1 MISVIPAKAGIQ
13 ALNGNMTLH
22 TIQTTQLDIPPGMI
36 HLGIGQPDPSLL
48 PLALIKDAAENRL
61 SHDDASLLA
70 YGAESGDGYFRR
82 ALANLL
88 TEHYHKPVDADDLF
102 VTAGASQGLDLICT
116 LFTKPGDT
124 IFVEE
129 PSYFLALHIF
139 RDHGLNIIGLPM
151 DEDGLVVEAL
161 EENLTQHHPAFLYT
175 IPTFHN
181 PTSITLSAARRKQLV
196 QLGQEHNLLIVAD
209 EVYHLLAYDSAPPQP
224 LGNYID
230 EGRILSIGSFSK
242 ILAPG
247 LRLGWIQTNQALH
260 HRLVKSGLL
269 ESGGG
274 LNPFTSKLVQSV
286 LELGLQLDHLRNL
299 KTVYGHRMAFLS
311 AALQRHLGSS
321 ASFREPHGGFFIW
334 LRLPEQIDAEAL
346 LSEAG
351 QHNVGFQPGVRF
363 SSRQSLKNYA
373 RLSFSFYDTPELE
386 TAAGRLAD
394 ILRNNL

>member
-1 MISVIPAKAGIQ
+1 MISIIPAKAGIQ

-22 TIQTTQLDIPPGMI
+22 AIQTTQLDIPPGMI

-82 ALANLL
+82 ALANFL
-88 TEHYHKPVDADDLF
+88 TEHYHKTVDADDLF

>member
-1 MISVIPAKAGIQ
+1 
-13 ALNGNMTLH
+13 MTLQ
-22 TIQTTQLDIPPGMI
+22 TIQTTQLEIPPGMI

-48 PLALIKDAAENRL
+48 PLALMRTAAEHRL

-70 YGAESGDGYFRR
+70 YGAESGDGYFRL
-82 ALANLL
+82 ALAQFL

-129 PSYFLALHIF
+129 PSYFLALNIF

-151 DEDGLVVEAL
+151 DEDGLMVEAL

-181 PTSITLSAARRKQLV
+181 PSSITLSAARRERLV
-196 QLGQEHNLLIVAD
+196 RLSQAHNLLIVAD
-209 EVYHLLAYDSAPPQP
+209 EVYHLLAYDTAPPQP
-224 LGNYID
+224 LANYTDVGMIF
-230 EGRILSIGSFSK
+230 SIGSFSK

-247 LRLGWIQTNQALH
+247 LRLGWIQANQALR

-274 LNPFTSKLVQSV
+274 LNPFTSKLVQSA
-286 LELGLQLDHLRNL
+286 LELGLQLDHLIHL
-299 KTVYGHRMAFLS
+299 KTVYGQRMVFLS
-311 AALQRHLGSS
+311 AALRRHLGSS
-321 ASFREPHGGFFIW
+321 ASFSEPSGGFFIW
-334 LRLPEQIDAEAL
+334 LRLPEQIDAEL
-346 LSEAG
+346 FLSEAR
-351 QHNVGFQPGVRF
+351 QHNVGFQPGVKF
-363 SSRQSLKNYA
+363 SSRQSLKNYV
-373 RLSFSFYDTPELE
+373 RLCFSFYDTPELE

-394 ILRNNL
+394 VFRNHRRSC

>member
-1 MISVIPAKAGIQ
+1 
-13 ALNGNMTLH
+13 MTFQ

-48 PLALIKDAAENRL
+48 PLALMRTAAEHRL

-70 YGAESGDGYFRR
+70 YGTESGDGYFRL
-82 ALANLL
+82 ALARFL

-129 PSYFLALHIF
+129 PSYFLALNIF

-151 DEDGLVVEAL
+151 DEDGLIVEAL

-181 PTSITLSAARRKQLV
+181 PSSITLSAARRERLV
-196 QLGQEHNLLIVAD
+196 QLSQAHNLLIVAD
-209 EVYHLLAYDSAPPQP
+209 EVYHLLAYDTAPPQP
-224 LGNYID
+224 LANYTDVGMIF
-230 EGRILSIGSFSK
+230 SIGSFSK

-247 LRLGWIQTNQALH
+247 LRLGWIQANQALR

-274 LNPFTSKLVQSV
+274 LNPFTSKLVQSA
-286 LELGLQLDHLRNL
+286 LELGLQLDHLIHL
-299 KTVYGHRMAFLS
+299 KTVYGQRMVFLS
-311 AALQRHLGSS
+311 AALRRHLGSS
-321 ASFREPHGGFFIW
+321 ASFSEPSGGFFIW
-334 LRLPEQIDAEAL
+334 LRLPEQIDAEL
-346 LSEAG
+346 FLSEAR

-363 SSRQSLKNYA
+363 SSRQSLKNYV
-373 RLSFSFYDTPELE
+373 RLCFSFYDTPELE

-394 ILRNNL
+394 VFRNHR

>member
-1 MISVIPAKAGIQ
+1 
-13 ALNGNMTLH
+13 MTLQ
-22 TIQTTQLDIPPGMI
+22 TIQTTQLEIPPGMI

-48 PLALIKDAAENRL
+48 PLALMRTAAEHRL

-70 YGAESGDGYFRR
+70 YGAESGDGYFRL
-82 ALANLL
+82 ALAQFL

-129 PSYFLALHIF
+129 PSYFLALNIF

-151 DEDGLVVEAL
+151 DEDGLMVEAL

-181 PTSITLSAARRKQLV
+181 PSSITLSAARRERLV
-196 QLGQEHNLLIVAD
+196 QLSQAHNLLIVAD
-209 EVYHLLAYDSAPPQP
+209 EVYHLLAYDTAPPQP
-224 LGNYID
+224 LANYTDVGMIF
-230 EGRILSIGSFSK
+230 SIGSFSK

-247 LRLGWIQTNQALH
+247 LRLGWIQANQALR

-274 LNPFTSKLVQSV
+274 LNPFTSKLVQSA
-286 LELGLQLDHLRNL
+286 LELGLQRDHLIHL
-299 KTVYGHRMAFLS
+299 KTVYGQRMVFLS
-311 AALQRHLGSS
+311 AALRRHLGSS
-321 ASFREPHGGFFIW
+321 ASFSEPSGGFFIW
-334 LRLPEQIDAEAL
+334 LRLPEQIDAEL
-346 LSEAG
+346 ILSEAR

-363 SSRQSLKNYA
+363 SSRQSLKNYV
-373 RLSFSFYDTPELE
+373 RLCFSFYDTPELE

-394 ILRNNL
+394 VFRNHRRSC

>member
-1 MISVIPAKAGIQ
+1 
-13 ALNGNMTLH
+13 MTLH

-48 PLALIKDAAENRL
+48 PLALIKDAAEHRL

-102 VTAGASQGLDLICT
+102 VTAGASQGIDLICT

-129 PSYFLALHIF
+129 PSYFLALNIF

-181 PTSITLSAARRKQLV
+181 PASITLSAPRRERLV

-209 EVYHLLAYDSAPPQP
+209 EVYHLLAYDTTPPEP
-224 LGNYID
+224 LANYTNAGTIF
-230 EGRILSIGSFSK
+230 SIGSFSK

-247 LRLGWIQTNQALH
+247 LRLGWIQANQDLLR
-260 HRLVKSGLL
+260 RLVKSGLL

-274 LNPFTSKLVQSV
+274 LNPFTSKLVQSA
-286 LELGLQLDHLRNL
+286 LELGLQLDHLNNL
-299 KTVYGHRMAFLS
+299 KTVYGKRMSFLS
-311 AALQRHLGSS
+311 DALRRHLGSS
-321 ASFREPHGGFFIW
+321 ASFSEPNGGFFIW

-346 LSEAG
+346 LSEAR
-351 QHNVGFQPGVRF
+351 QHNVGFQPGIKF
-363 SSRQSLKNYA
+363 SSRQNHKNYI
-373 RLSFSFYDTPELE
+373 RLCFSFYDTPELE

-394 ILRNNL
+394 VLGNH